1 MSWHLLQTW
10 WCQYTYIF
18 STTIHGIR
26 CHTFRGSTEKETNT
40 NDRTIPMQHFNLIQL
55 IYRIPYSYKLQCAG
69 HLLKW
74 AMNIFFGTHA
84 RATTTTI
91 TRETERERERYLYK
105 PFDWLWINFHL
116 IKTLQTCPNAVHIG
130 TLTVWHSQLS
140 ERNEWIYGVNVR
152 FISATTL
159 FNLWS
164 CNVQSR
170 KPRERKKT
178 WRNKNIHFKMIK
190 IKSTSHIKPDINAW

>member
-18 STTIHGIR
+18 STTIHGIW

-55 IYRIPYSYKLQCAG
+55 IYHIPYSYKLQCAG

-91 TRETERERERYLYK
+91 TRETERER
-105 PFDWLWINFHL
+105 DI
-116 IKTLQTCPNAVHIG
+116 C
-130 TLTVWHSQLS
+130 
-140 ERNEWIYGVNVR
+140 
-152 FISATTL
+152 
-159 FNLWS
+159 
-164 CNVQSR
+164 
-170 KPRERKKT
+170 
-178 WRNKNIHFKMIK
+178 
-190 IKSTSHIKPDINAW
+190 TSHSTGYESIFTWLKRYKHVQMQCTLALSQCGTHSYPNGMKQFTV